1 MQLGSL
7 FSFLTHRSIKGNEDL
22 GIRLEDLLWEIF
34 FRKILTKV
42 PISFEIEAKIKGYL
56 I

>member
-22 GIRLEDLLWEIF
+22 GIRLEDLLWVF

>member
-22 GIRLEDLLWEIF
+22 GIKLENLLWEF
-34 FRKILTKV
+34 FFGKNLTKFT
-42 PISFEIEAKIKGYL
+42 ISFEIEA
-56 I
+56 